1 MKDLSQVYVIGDMH
15 GCKDLLE
22 RIHKK
27 IVKKSKN
34 AEGHKIL
41 IYLGDYVD
49 RGSKVKETIETI
61 INFKPKSFKCIFIF
75 NPTFISTP
83 IIKIFNIF
91 FELEGA

>member
-1 MKDLSQVYVIGDMH
+1 MKDFSQVYVIGDIH

-41 IYLGDYVD
+41 IYLGDLLLNHNDLYP
-49 RGSKVKETIETI
+49 
-61 INFKPKSFKCIFIF
+61 NFCNAK
-75 NPTFISTP
+75 
-83 IIKIFNIF
+83 
-91 FELEGA
+91 